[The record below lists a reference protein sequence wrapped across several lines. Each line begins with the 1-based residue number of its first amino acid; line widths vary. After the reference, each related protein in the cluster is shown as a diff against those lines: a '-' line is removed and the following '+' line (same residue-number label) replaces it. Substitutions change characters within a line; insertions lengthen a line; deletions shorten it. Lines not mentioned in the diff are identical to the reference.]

1 VAHTPLSDD
10 EQREVAKRATALNKA
25 IVSGASAEVLLDLH
39 RELQRA
45 YRGDAI
51 GLVAQFATAPDKL
64 AWSQALR
71 VALADDVA
79 TKHWIAA
86 VEDPER

>member
-1 VAHTPLSDD
+1 MVHTPLSDD
-10 EQREVAKRATALNKA
+10 EQREVAQRATALNKA
-25 IVSGASAEVLLDLH
+25 IRSGASDEVLLDLH

-51 GLVAQFATAPDKL
+51 GLVAQFATASDKV

-71 VALADDVA
+71 DALADDVDN
-79 TKHWIAA
+79 KHWIAA
-86 VEDPER
+86 VESAD